1 MREKGEFMMK
11 TEEDKRRSFLK
22 HILAGT
28 AAVMGT
34 AAMIRPAKSK
44 SKAKSKSATTINLSN
59 ETLYYESESFKK
71 YYKNL
76 RS

>member
-1 MREKGEFMMK
+1 MK
-11 TEEDKRRSFLK
+11 KEEDKRRSFLK

-34 AAMIRPAKSK
+34 AVIGPEKSK
-44 SKAKSKSATTINLSN
+44 SESKSAAAINLSN
-59 ETLYYESESFKK
+59 ETLYHESEHFKQ

>member
-1 MREKGEFMMK
+1 MMK
-11 TEEDKRRSFLK
+11 KEEDKRRSFLK

-28 AAVMGT
+28 AVVMGT
-34 AAMIRPAKSK
+34 AATIGPAKG
-44 SKAKSKSATTINLSN
+44 KSAATINLLD
-59 ETLYYESESFKK
+59 ETLYHESESFKK